1 MSKRPVHELEAKW
14 QAEWEKT
21 KVYQAAEPGD
31 TKTEKFYGLIEFP
44 YPSGDGL
51 HVGHPRSYALIDAI
65 CRKRRM
71 EGQNVMY
78 PIGWDAFGLPT
89 ENFAIKNKIKPQ
101 EATKK
106 NIANFTRQLKMLG
119 IGFDWSREVD
129 TTDPTY
135 YKWTQWQF
143 LKFFDSWYNEVEGRA
158 RPIGELPIPVE
169 VRKQGE
175 QAVREY
181 TDGMRMA
188 FKTASTINWC
198 PRCKIGLAN
207 EEAVGGVCE
216 RCGNPVEK
224 REKAQ
229 WMIRI
234 TKYAERLLKD
244 LETVDYLDKIKAQQ
258 INWIGKSEGAYINFD
273 EIQVFTTRPDT
284 LFGVTYLV
292 LAPEHPLIERY
303 ASKISNFDEVKRY
316 QETSAAKSE
325 MERMAEGRE
334 KTGVELKG
342 VTAKHPITGEALPVW
357 ISDYVLANY
366 GTGAIMAVPAHDE
379 RDMEFANAF
388 GLPIKVVIEN
398 GMMVH
403 SDFLN
408 EVPEWKAKDEMISYL
423 EEKNLG
429 DRATTYKLRDWVF
442 SRQRYWGE
450 PIPIIHCEKC
460 GYVPVPEDQLPL
472 TLPDVEAYEPT
483 DSGES
488 PLAKIR
494 DWVEVKCPT
503 CGGDAERETDTMPN
517 WAGSS
522 WYFLRYC
529 DPHND
534 KVLASAEKLKYWMPV
549 NLYNGGM
556 EHTTLHLLYSRF
568 WYKFLWDLGI
578 VPEEHTSELQSP

>member
-1 MSKRPVHELEAKW
+1 
-14 QAEWEKT
+14 
-21 KVYQAAEPGD
+21 
-31 TKTEKFYGLIEFP
+31 
-44 YPSGDGL
+44 
-51 HVGHPRSYALIDAI
+51 
-65 CRKRRM
+65 
-71 EGQNVMY
+71 
-78 PIGWDAFGLPT
+78 
-89 ENFAIKNKIKPQ
+89 
-101 EATKK
+101 
-106 NIANFTRQLKMLG
+106 MLG

-158 RPIGELPIPVE
+158 RPISELPIPVE
-169 VRKQGE
+169 VQKQGE

-379 RDMEFANAF
+379 RDYSFAKAF
-388 GLPIKVVIEN
+388 ELPIKQVV
-398 GMMVH
+398 
-403 SDFLN
+403 
-408 EVPEWKAKDEMISYL
+408 
-423 EEKNLG
+423 
-429 DRATTYKLRDWVF
+429 
-442 SRQRYWGE
+442 E
-450 PIPIIHCEKC
+450 P
-460 GYVPVPEDQLPL
+460 D
-472 TLPDVEAYEPT
+472 
-483 DSGES
+483 
-488 PLAKIR
+488 
-494 DWVEVKCPT
+494 
-503 CGGDAERETDTMPN
+503 
-517 WAGSS
+517 
-522 WYFLRYC
+522 
-529 DPHND
+529 
-534 KVLASAEKLKYWMPV
+534 AEKLLGVGVLLMTKEGSIV
-549 NLYNGGM
+549 LQQRD
-556 EHTTLHLLYSRF
+556 EHAPTRPG
-568 WYKFLWDLGI
+568 KFARA
-578 VPEEHTSELQSP
+578 